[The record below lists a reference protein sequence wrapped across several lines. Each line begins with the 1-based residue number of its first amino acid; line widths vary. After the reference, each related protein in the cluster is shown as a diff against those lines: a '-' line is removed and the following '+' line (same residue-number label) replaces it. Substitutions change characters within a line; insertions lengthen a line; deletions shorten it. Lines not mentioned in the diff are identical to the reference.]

1 MPYIANP
8 LEGLPI
14 RNSFITDQANL
25 GTTPATDDTLIIY
38 DISATALKQLT
49 IANLQASLLVSP
61 AFTGTPTA
69 PTANAG
75 TDTTQLATTA
85 FVTAAV
91 AGENQISEMND
102 VTISSNSSGEILKW
116 NGSAWINNTLAEAG
130 IAPVATPTFT
140 TSITIGSAAMT
151 EADLEQLDGITA
163 GTAAASK
170 ALVLDANLDIGTIR
184 NLTING
190 VFTDGNYT
198 FDTSG
203 NVSGLGTIGSGAITS
218 SSTVQGTTITATT
231 AFVPDASGGAD
242 LGTTALEFNDAFF
255 NDGAVINFGDDQDV
269 TLTHVADAGLLL
281 NSDNYI
287 TFRDSALKVYSS
299 ADGQLDIDAD
309 TEVEITATTVDLNGN
324 LDVSGTYTGGGLMTT
339 GGNIVIPDAGSIG
352 SASDTNAVTISSG
365 GVVAVTATTANTSA
379 TDGALTVAG
388 GAGVAADLSVGD
400 DVRLISDS
408 AVLSFGADSDTTL
421 THTDG
426 TGLTLNSTNK
436 LTFGDT
442 GTFIHQSSDGVLTIE
457 SDTTVDINGAVAL
470 NGAVTGATNITL
482 SGELDAATG
491 DFSGA
496 VDIGG
501 TLTLSGGDMDA
512 SDQNIANIKTATF
525 VDEHDNS
532 SSGTSDTIDW
542 REGLKQKTTMTGNC
556 TYSFT
561 APAGPCNL
569 ILTCY
574 QDGTVRTITWPSNV
588 KWPGGTAP
596 TFTGT
601 NNIRDIVAFYYDG
614 TDYFGQATLNYPA
627 T

>member
-14 RNSFITDQANL
+14 RNSFITDQSNL

-442 GTFIHQSSDGVLTIE
+442 GTFIHQSSDGVLTVE
-457 SDTTVDINGAVAL
+457 SDTTVDING
-470 NGAVTGATNITL
+470 N
-482 SGELDAATG
+482 
-491 DFSGA
+491 
-496 VDIGG
+496 VDISG
-501 TLTLSGGDMDA
+501 TLTMSGGDMDA

-525 VDEHDNS
+525 VDEHDNGDS
-532 SSGTSDTIDW
+532 STSDTIDW

-556 TYSFT
+556 TYAFT

-569 ILTCY
+569 MLVCY
-574 QDGTVRTITWPSNV
+574 QDGTARTITWPNTV
-588 KWPGGTAP
+588 KWPANTAP

-601 NNIRDIVAFYYDG
+601 NNVRDVIAFYYDG
-614 TDYFGQATLNYPA
+614 THYFGQATLNFPA
-627 T
+627 